1 MLQYLYFC
9 SHGYYSVCQSVFYEL
24 LCNIARH
31 AMKKMKINKNKLFLP
46 RAYFCQTATGNIDIV
61 GLTHAVFVCVCD
73 ASLHQFS
80 CLTRDSRPA
89 KCWERRGRKTRW
101 LLIIIQTT
109 LNPSMLMMTMMM
121 TASWRR
127 KMRWLSYCVLMS
139 VCIVVVVVVVVVL
152 VVVVV
157 VAASWCQSTD
167 DVQKSFHAASRAS
180 SRRMSVM
187 MTRVSINQSIRD
199 F

>member
-139 VCIVVVVVVVVVL
+139 VDWWRSEVLSCCESCI
-152 VVVVV
+152 
-157 VAASWCQSTD
+157 QSKNVGND
-167 DVQKSFHAASRAS
+167 DSC
-180 SRRMSVM
+180 
-187 MTRVSINQSIRD
+187 INQSINPG
-199 F
+199 FLKWPK